1 MESTVCLTNFGC
13 ELFKNAEILLKM
25 FWNRFCN
32 RYLFST
38 FFYFAYM
45 NKEFRLTLFRNMI
58 PVALKR
64 TVTIFFQL
72 ENLRPGVLER
82 IPSEVRD
89 HEKMLINPDPTV
101 RPDADQMSKVSIAVC
116 SILVGG

>member
-1 MESTVCLTNFGC
+1 
-13 ELFKNAEILLKM
+13 
-25 FWNRFCN
+25 
-32 RYLFST
+32 
-38 FFYFAYM
+38 
-45 NKEFRLTLFRNMI
+45 MI